1 MRGFAH
7 LDISRPVIRKG
18 KSGHFCDKALE
29 GVSHHAIVP
38 NVNVL
43 GDLEPR
49 LARLS
54 DDEKRLF
61 ALICRS
67 YLAVVMP
74 DYEYRQTTVTMPVP
88 MPEGKPVEFRTIGRV
103 PIKLG
108 WKEVYT
114 GAEQSNQPEPE
125 NEQILPPIK
134 DGDIAALSDA
144 KVEAKRTQPP
154 PRYNEGTLIDAMQ
167 NAWRFVE
174 DPALRDRLKEAK
186 GIGTPATRAEV
197 IKGLKRQNMLV
208 ADGKLVVPTPAGL
221 HLFELLRTSAPV
233 LVDPGTTAV
242 WEMRLDDIVTGKA
255 EFRTVIDGIA
265 TEADRLIG
273 ALRLRS
279 GAALD
284 LGAPAPP
291 VVKTKATRKPRAK
304 AAAKDGEGAESSRS
318 QAPPFASAPEADGD
332 DSARPVSDEAPAPAE
347 RRPHPSAR
355 QSSDRKD
362 ARLRPNPRGA
372 QGDRAVTSRSRRFRR
387 LPDLPGPVRQKP
399 VIDGDYQS

>member
-1 MRGFAH
+1 M
-7 LDISRPVIRKG
+7 
-18 KSGHFCDKALE
+18 
-29 GVSHHAIVP
+29 
-38 NVNVL
+38 
-43 GDLEPR
+43 
-49 LARLS
+49 
-54 DDEKRLF
+54 
-61 ALICRS
+61 
-67 YLAVVMP
+67 
-74 DYEYRQTTVTMPVP
+74 
-88 MPEGKPVEFRTIGRV
+88 
-103 PIKLG
+103 G

-174 DPALRDRLKEAK
+174 DTALRDRLKEAK

-221 HLFELLRTSAPV
+221 DLFELLRASAPV
-233 LVDPGTTAV
+233 LVDPGTTAI

-279 GAALD
+279 GAKLD
-284 LGAPAPP
+284 LGAPAP
-291 VVKTKATRKPRAK
+291 VVKAKAARKPRAK
-304 AAAKDGEGAESSRS
+304 AAAKDGEAAKAPAAKRRRS
-318 QAPPFASAPEADGD
+318 P
-332 DSARPVSDEAPAPAE
+332 ARQKQTAIAPVSDEVPTPTESRPARARGNPPTEKMLAFARTLAE
-347 RRPHPSAR
+347 RRGIELSPAVAGDFDACRTFLDLYAKTPS
-355 QSSDRKD
+355 
-362 ARLRPNPRGA
+362 
-372 QGDRAVTSRSRRFRR
+372 
-387 LPDLPGPVRQKP
+387 
-399 VIDGDYQS
+399 

>member
-1 MRGFAH
+1 
-7 LDISRPVIRKG
+7 
-18 KSGHFCDKALE
+18 
-29 GVSHHAIVP
+29 VP

-43 GDLEPR
+43 NDLEPR
-49 LARLS
+49 LARLN

-125 NEQILPPIK
+125 NEQTLPPIK
-134 DGDIAALSDA
+134 DGDIATLSNA

-221 HLFELLRTSAPV
+221 NLFELLRTSAPV

-279 GAALD
+279 GVALD
-284 LGAPAPP
+284 LGAPAPAP
-291 VVKTKATRKPRAK
+291 EVKATRTRKPRAK
-304 AAAKDGEGAESSRS
+304 AAAKDGEAAKAPAAKRRRS
-318 QAPPFASAPEADGD
+318 PAPRKQTAPTAP
-332 DSARPVSDEAPAPAE
+332 APISDEAPATEERRPTRARGNPPTEKMLAFARTLAE
-347 RRPHPSAR
+347 RRGIELSPAVIGDFDACRTFLDLYAKSPS
-355 QSSDRKD
+355 
-362 ARLRPNPRGA
+362 
-372 QGDRAVTSRSRRFRR
+372 
-387 LPDLPGPVRQKP
+387 
-399 VIDGDYQS
+399 